1 VFHPTTTTTASTPAV
16 IRNDSTATP
25 LDVLDSTRPYWS
37 EVDTFPTDPEIDAAY
52 TDRHGE
58 LVADLPTARSKDNP
72 ADLPLAPPRK
82 FTAPECGDLVRVNTA
97 RVVMAAGHAGFVA
110 LHVGQVGK
118 VVGFAEGV
126 TFCEFTGATSQARVV
141 DDSIL
146 DVIRRNIDHAASW
159 DFEDEEDRGFVADL
173 NAEGDTTDPTPLDVI
188 GRSAPWDRVSSPA
201 AGHVTFGVLRDGWD
215 VSLADEDEERQDR
228 EQTLADI
235 EWEEKA
241 LEIDRLYAEAS
252 QMSRVSQ
259 AAARG
264 AVGAW
269 GGHDLD

>member
-1 VFHPTTTTTASTPAV
+1 MFNPTTTPAV
-16 IRNDSTATP
+16 VRNDSYATP
-25 LDVLDSTRPYWS
+25 IDVLDSTRPHWS
-37 EVDTFPTDPEIDAAY
+37 EVDTFPTDAQVDAAY

-58 LVADLPTARSKDNP
+58 LIADLPTARSMDNP
-72 ADLPLAPPRK
+72 ADLPAAKPSR

-97 RVVMAAGHAGFVA
+97 RVVMAAGHQGFVA

-146 DVIRRNIDHAASW
+146 DVVRRNIDHAASW
-159 DFEDEEDRGFVADL
+159 DFEDMEDRGFVADL

-252 QMSRVSQ
+252 Q
-259 AAARG
+259 AAVRG
-264 AVGAW
+264 MVGAW